1 MWVGVSKAGYSVAEE
16 AAIREGVNIRLFIAT
31 CYSVIVL
38 LSRLVLGPGAF
49 RRFGISWLT
58 IIAVY
63 YLAFSIGGLAFG
75 ALSRYR
81 LNPVGA
87 MARGFH
93 FVLPVYVAFTTLIG
107 LGVGQLPLKAG
118 LLLGLVIAAFAGST
132 LGLWMWVHDTKGRK
146 DNVAGRS

>member
-1 MWVGVSKAGYSVAEE
+1 
-16 AAIREGVNIRLFIAT
+16 
-31 CYSVIVL
+31 VL

-87 MARGFH
+87 MARGFL

-132 LGLWMWVHDTKGRK
+132 LGLWMWVDDTKGRK